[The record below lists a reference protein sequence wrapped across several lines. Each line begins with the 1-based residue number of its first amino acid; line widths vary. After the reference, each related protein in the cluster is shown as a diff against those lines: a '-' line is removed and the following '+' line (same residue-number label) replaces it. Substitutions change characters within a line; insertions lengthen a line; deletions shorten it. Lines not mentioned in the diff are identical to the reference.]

1 MVQRKRYTRKKKLSK
16 RVYKRSKRVYK
27 RRKPNTKNRTYNKS
41 RKQRGGGGDEQKMDK
56 LDAGLGIG
64 NWTATSGEL
73 TRAPTRPTKRN
84 PSKPIPLGADRVARG
99 LYGDRH
105 QNVGRDVHSAMASA
119 SPQERRLVMAGAP
132 SVKGSQPPRT
142 VRRKHR
148 IQRKHPGA
156 SPEPANL
163 ELHMRAEGVLAESQG
178 GFERRARRERGSA
191 ARARAEAAALQP
203 DFHHVGE
210 PAKPP

>member
-27 RRKPNTKNRTYNKS
+27 RRKQNTKNRTYNKS
-41 RKQRGGGGDEQKMDK
+41 RKQRGGGGDEKKMAK

-73 TRAPTRPTKRN
+73 TRAPTRAPTRN
-84 PSKPIPLGADRVARG
+84 PSKPIPLKADRVARG

-105 QNVGRDVHSAMASA
+105 RNVGRGVQSAMDSV
-119 SPQERRLVMAGAP
+119 SPQGRRFVMAGAP

-142 VRRKHR
+142 VRRKRR
-148 IQRKHPGA
+148 IQPEHRGA
-156 SPEPANL
+156 SQEPDNL
-163 ELHMRAEGVLAESQG
+163 ELHMRAGGVLPESQG
-178 GFERRARRERGSA
+178 GFERRARGDA
-191 ARARAEAAALQP
+191 ARARAEAAAIRP